1 METGMVF
8 RTVFGKERWGSI
20 FLMMA
25 VKSLNAKAFADGDWS
40 ANPSALKT

>member
-20 FLMMA
+20 FLMMP
-25 VKSLNAKAFADGDWS
+25 VKSLNAKTLTVKIKREFLS
-40 ANPSALKT
+40 A